1 MVADSVWRCSIP
13 MLIHIRSQGTISLSM
28 STVLPDADNVHTVR
42 ACMGLRGHCNNAEVF
57 CLQLNALQE
66 SPYVWLS
73 ELLHCFSDGDLNRF
87 SKLCVDRAPQ
97 MNSQPALVQ
106 NQAKLKEKITIMSF
120 VALVSACASY
130 TLLS

>member
-1 MVADSVWRCSIP
+1 M
-13 MLIHIRSQGTISLSM
+13 
-28 STVLPDADNVHTVR
+28 
-42 ACMGLRGHCNNAEVF
+42 
-57 CLQLNALQE
+57 QLNALQE
-66 SPYVWLS
+66 SPYAWLS

-120 VALVSACASY
+120 VALVSSCDSESLPALMMWFLPCRICTKELAAHFMAQR
-130 TLLS
+130 LFMD